1 MTQSRVFG
9 RGSELT
15 SGSKRDAPHDTLL
28 VQGGV
33 ELSEDIHSRLY
44 VGGGVFKRAGWAVA
58 DGWCDSLDLRSQTT
72 SGAAT
77 QGVAGRTHPPQ
88 QATG

>member
-15 SGSKRDAPHDTLL
+15 SGSKREAPHDTLL

-44 VGGGVFKRAGWAVA
+44 VGEGVFKRAG
-58 DGWCDSLDLRSQTT
+58 
-72 SGAAT
+72 
-77 QGVAGRTHPPQ
+77 
-88 QATG
+88 